1 MKNPLNHIRS
11 LIAPIVNYFID
22 QNKSASFRKEVKESE
37 EDLDFENVF
46 NSMGLA
52 GNLYDQ
58 LKRKVHPDREMQESK
73 KVIATELAQL
83 ISENKRDYN
92 KLVELKNRAIEELNI
107 EFL

>member
-11 LIAPIVNYFID
+11 IIAPIVNYFID
-22 QNKSASFRKEVKESE
+22 QKKSASFRKEVKASS
-37 EDLDFENVF
+37 DHLDFENVF

-58 LKRKVHPDREMQESK
+58 IKRKVHPDREMLESK